1 MSPVGLSSMMS
12 PCVSAEGLSGVSLRQ
27 QAIQILRTQILI
39 GALAPG
45 RLYSIGE
52 IAEQLGV
59 SPTPVREALLHL
71 AGERLIVMVR
81 NRGFLVREAD
91 DHDLNELAECRYY
104 LEVPAVESLAQ
115 KSKLAARALLVD
127 LASQTEEAAAE
138 GDLLSFLTA
147 DRQFH
152 VLLLSETGN
161 SRLVEIVTT
170 LRDQTRL
177 QGLMRLRG
185 SQELLSSAQEH
196 RALIDLIEAGNV
208 QDVRDLMVK
217 HLRHT
222 RELWAGFQRT
232 SAE

>member
-1 MSPVGLSSMMS
+1 MTLTYAA
-12 PCVSAEGLSGVSLRQ
+12 AEGLSGVSLRQ

-52 IAEQLGV
+52 IAEQLKV

-81 NRGFLVREAD
+81 NRGFSVREID
-91 DHDLNELAECRYY
+91 DHDLDELAECRHY
-104 LEVPAVESLAQ
+104 LEVPAIVSLTQ
-115 KSKLAARALLVD
+115 KSRLAGRALLVD
-127 LASQTEEAAAE
+127 LASQTEKAAAE

-161 SRLVEIVTT
+161 SRLVEMVAT

-177 QGLMRLRG
+177 HGLTRLRG
-185 SQELLSSAQEH
+185 SHELLSSAKEH
-196 RALIDLIEAGNV
+196 RALIELIEAG
-208 QDVRDLMVK
+208 DVPAARELMAR

-222 RELWAGFQRT
+222 RGLWAGT
-232 SAE
+232 ASIPAEQSVDRC